1 MFNKTN
7 YSFKQSLPIKRNY
20 RKDIINTRKFLLGK
34 SFENRRVNLN
44 NNYLKERLEKKKI
57 NLKSKNNLYLINS
70 YTFPN
75 KISNKRLKNEISKVE
90 KSLYE
95 TYTDSVKYF
104 KENKSNADSGYFVL
118 NDMIMENLDKNKSVN
133 DSTSKY
139 YNNKS
144 FRTKVYLNKT
154 IFNDDSNN
162 TISSIDN
169 YFQDVNKKYKP
180 ITVKNYKSTSIK
192 LRNKIINKDKN
203 VKGRCYY
210 DQLRQLQIKI
220 LKKS

>member
-1 MFNKTN
+1 M
-7 YSFKQSLPIKRNY
+7 
-20 RKDIINTRKFLLGK
+20 
-34 SFENRRVNLN
+34 
-44 NNYLKERLEKKKI
+44 
-57 NLKSKNNLYLINS
+57 YLINS

-75 KISNKRLKNEISKVE
+75 KTSNKRLKNEISKVQ

-95 TYTDSVKYF
+95 TYTDSVRYF

-154 IFNDDSNN
+154 IFNDDTNN

-180 ITVKNYKSTSIK
+180 INVKNYKSTSIK
-192 LRNKIINKDKN
+192 LRHKILNKDKN